1 MAADTGLGCGSPES
15 RKMYPELTGQER
27 DEYVMQRI
35 LGDPRISVSK
45 IGKPNQPVN
54 FANMSQAG
62 GVNSMDKDQ
71 LDELYRLLGMLSG
84 MGR

>member
-1 MAADTGLGCGSPES
+1 
-15 RKMYPELTGQER
+15 MYPPLTGAQR

-35 LGDPRISVSK
+35 LGEPRISVSK
-45 IGKPNQPVN
+45 IGNPNQPVN

-62 GVNSMDKDQ
+62 GTNSMDKDQ

-84 MGR
+84 MRR